1 MQTLAYLQRKSAD
14 LKFHL
19 AIAVFVLSLSAV
31 LHADVIE
38 TITPAAGTNLSDIH
52 VGDTIV
58 LNTFLSSN
66 DAGETFVSGGCCDA
80 HLFGFF
86 GFQVLNGGGITLTTG
101 GDLSTTPAE
110 VQWTLLA
117 VSQASDDIFNGWSDC
132 FPNTSSFGCA
142 VTNLGAF
149 RPADSNHLD
158 FTIQAPVPEPATAL
172 LLATGLPLLRSRW
185 RSRRTN

>member
-1 MQTLAYLQRKSAD
+1 MQDLAYLQRKPAD
-14 LKFHL
+14 RKFHL
-19 AIAVFVLSLSAV
+19 AIAMVVLTLSAV

-38 TITPAAGTNLSDIH
+38 TITPAAGTNLSNVH

-58 LNTFLSSN
+58 LDTFLSSN
-66 DAGETFVSGGCCDA
+66 DAGETFLSGGCCDV

-86 GFQVLNGGGITLTTG
+86 GMQILNAGTVTTG

-132 FPNTSSFGCA
+132 FPSTSSSGCA

-158 FTIQAPVPEPATAL
+158 FTIQAPIPEPATAL
-172 LLATGLPLLRSRW
+172 LLATGLSLVGSRF
-185 RSRRTN
+185 RYRRRTS